1 MRILLDTHAFLWWIT
16 GDQRLSQRSS
26 ECISDGSNELFFSVA
41 SGWEIA
47 IKAGLGRIDIP
58 DPLDRFVSEHLFR
71 NHMDVLAI
79 QLSHALHVITLPQF
93 HRDPFDRMLISQAQI
108 ERLPILSSDK
118 LLAAYDVE
126 VIW

>member
-16 GDQRLSQRSS
+16 GDQRLSQRSI

-79 QLSHALHVITLPQF
+79 QLSHALHVITLPQL

-108 ERLPILSSDK
+108 EKLPILSSDK

>member
-16 GDQRLSQRSS
+16 GDQRLSQRSI

-58 DPLDRFVSEHLFR
+58 DPLERFVSEHLFR